1 MKYIRKIN
9 GINNW
14 NPSKTM
20 LYDGSF
26 SSGDILFKELRTT
39 KNTLSIWSFTNDHE
53 LKDVLVA
60 IALNRD
66 NIQKLNYMILDDDEI
81 SQLGIFVEPEQ
92 GIADGLTDN
101 AILNRH
107 HNLTKI
113 DFWRLGYVSEYF
125 IELAKDENR
134 HNSITEKRLFGLIR
148 QSVDSGKINY
158 DQMKPAM
165 RSSYDSHKEKQS
177 LANP

>member
-1 MKYIRKIN
+1 MRYIRKIN

-39 KNTLSIWSFTNDHE
+39 KNTLSIWSFTNEQE
-53 LKDVLVA
+53 LNDVLVA

-81 SQLGIFVEPEQ
+81 SRLGILVEPEQ
-92 GIADGLTDN
+92 GIADGLIDT
-101 AILNRH
+101 AILDRH

-113 DFWRLGYVSEYF
+113 DFWRLGFVSEYF
-125 IELAKDENR
+125 IELAKDEQR
-134 HNSITEKRLFGLIR
+134 HSSITEKELFGLIK
-148 QSVDSGKINY
+148 QYVDSGKVSY
-158 DQMKPAM
+158 DQMKPSI
-165 RSSYDSHKEKQS
+165 RSSYDSHKDKQS
-177 LANP
+177 RANT